1 MDASSINPTTFK
13 LSVIRKGSHS
23 KEVAAS
29 VSYDAATHTATLDP
43 THSLQ
48 KGASYNA
55 VVATGAKDLEGNPL
69 EQQHGWSFTV
79 RK

>member
-1 MDASSINPTTFK
+1 MDASSINPTTFQ
-13 LSVIRKGSHS
+13 LFRKNSR

-29 VSYDAATHTATLDP
+29 VHYEAATHTATLDP

-48 KGASYNA
+48 KGVSYNA
-55 VVATGAKDLEGNPL
+55 VVSTGTKDLEGNPL

-79 RK
+79 SK